1 MNGELITRFKSVA
14 EHGGVM
20 ELVVSRAPRPVP
32 PTDHGYTYR
41 AVYAVDGV
49 GVLGFDNERGKE
61 NAMTTHRSLT
71 ITMTSDWRAALRQAG
86 KAGQADR
93 YQGEALNFDSCGATH
108 RGGVPAQ
115 LATVALAT
123 AGAMAQQPWPNKPVR
138 IIVPYGAGSS
148 PDVIARI
155 VAEKLSPRLGQPVI
169 IENRAGGGGNNG
181 TGMVAK
187 AAGDGYTYVI
197 STNGPLVYNT
207 VLYKKLPYDPFTELR
222 PVVLAGGQANICAV
236 RSDSGITTLQE
247 LVAAMKKEPGKF
259 NFSST
264 GVGSLSQL
272 GVELLKVKTDTFA
285 VHIPYASSPLAILA
299 ILQGDVQFA
308 CVPAV
313 AVIPQVKAGKMRTLA
328 VSTAKRSQLTPDIP
342 TMKEA
347 GLPEIENLA
356 WMAIM
361 APATTPNDIV
371 QRMNT
376 EINAVLAMPEV
387 KEKLHAQYME
397 PIGGS
402 EQDLQR
408 FMQQE
413 LRVMT
418 PIIKRTGI
426 SID

>member
-1 MNGELITRFKSVA
+1 
-14 EHGGVM
+14 
-20 ELVVSRAPRPVP
+20 
-32 PTDHGYTYR
+32 
-41 AVYAVDGV
+41 
-49 GVLGFDNERGKE
+49 
-61 NAMTTHRSLT
+61 MTIPKRSLLAAILLSCT
-71 ITMTSDWRAALRQAG
+71 ALAALAQ
-86 KAGQADR
+86 
-93 YQGEALNFDSCGATH
+93 
-108 RGGVPAQ
+108 PA
-115 LATVALAT
+115 A
-123 AGAMAQQPWPNKPVR
+123 WPNRPVR
-138 IIVPYGAGSS
+138 IVVPYGAGSS

-155 VAEKLSPRLGQPVI
+155 VGEKLSSRLGQPVLV
-169 IENRAGGGGNNG
+169 ENRPGAGGNNG
-181 TGMVAK
+181 TGSVAK
-187 AAGDGYTYVI
+187 APGDGYTYLI

-207 VLYKKLPYDPFTELR
+207 VLYEKLPYDPFTELR
-222 PVVLAGGQANICAV
+222 PVVLAGGQANVCTV
-236 RSDSGITTLQE
+236 RADSGINTLKE

-272 GVELLKVKTDTFA
+272 GVELLKVKTDTYA
-285 VHIPYASSPLAILA
+285 VHIPYASSPLAVLA

-313 AVIPQVKAGKMRTLA
+313 AVLPQVKAGKLRTLA

-356 WMAIM
+356 WMAVM
-361 APATTPNDIV
+361 APASTPNDIV
-371 QRMNT
+371 QRMNQ
-376 EINAVLAMPEV
+376 EINAVLAMPDV

-402 EQDLQR
+402 VQELQS

-418 PIIKRTGI
+418 PVIKRTGI
-426 SID
+426 KIQ

>member
-1 MNGELITRFKSVA
+1 MTI
-14 EHGGVM
+14 
-20 ELVVSRAPRPVP
+20 PRI
-32 PTDHGYTYR
+32 
-41 AVYAVDGV
+41 A
-49 GVLGFDNERGKE
+49 
-61 NAMTTHRSLT
+61 
-71 ITMTSDWRAALRQAG
+71 AAL
-86 KAGQADR
+86 
-93 YQGEALNFDSCGATH
+93 LF
-108 RGGVPAQ
+108 
-115 LATVALAT
+115 ALA
-123 AGAMAQQPWPNKPVR
+123 AHGAHAQPWPGKPIR
-138 IIVPYGAGSS
+138 IVVPYGPGSS

-155 VAEKLSPRLGQPVI
+155 VAEKLSPRLGQPVVV
-169 IENRAGGGGNNG
+169 ENRAGGGGNNG
-181 TGMVAK
+181 TGAVAK
-187 AAGDGYTYVI
+187 APGDGYSYVI

-222 PVVLAGGQANICAV
+222 PVVLAGGQANVCTV
-236 RSDSGITTLQE
+236 RTDSGINTLGE
-247 LVAAMKKEPGKF
+247 LVAAMKKNPGKF

-272 GVELLKVKTDTFA
+272 GVELLKVKTGTYA

-313 AVIPQVKAGKMRTLA
+313 AVLPHVKAGKLRTLA

-356 WMAIM
+356 WMALM
-361 APATTPNDIV
+361 APASTPNEIV
-371 QRMNT
+371 TRMNQ
-376 EINAVLAMPEV
+376 EVNAVLAMPEV

-402 EQDLQR
+402 AQDLQR

-426 SID
+426 SIE